1 MQWLASKAHNLEVGS
16 SNLSLAIVLIFG
28 IEQGLSRKSRVFSFK
43 WLEHRPGQ
51 LSLEVLG
58 SSPS

>member
-43 WLEHRPGQ
+43 
-51 LSLEVLG
+51 
-58 SSPS
+58 

>member
-16 SNLSLAIVLIFG
+16 SNLSLAIVLIFE
-28 IEQGLSRKSRVFSFK
+28 IEQGLSRKSRVFSSK

-51 LSLEVLG
+51 PSLEALG
-58 SSPS
+58 